1 MKLEQDLTEE
11 EKHLNRTGPM
21 EAHTPLQFLSS
32 GIFIFLF
39 FFLESEYIC
48 LKRTLLIK
56 ADVCKSAISN
66 LYYIKVIM
74 CENFCEKYII

>member
-11 EKHLNRTGPM
+11 EKHLNRIGPM

-32 GIFIFLF
+32 GIFF
-39 FFLESEYIC
+39 FFSLESEYIS

-66 LYYIKVIM
+66 LYYIRVIM
-74 CENFCEKYII
+74 CENFCEKCII